1 MKSTRQYLA
10 DLKAKYQ
17 ISKNRELA
25 KLIDVKE
32 ATVSRYM
39 SGDRVIDNTTA
50 LKIAQL
56 LEIDEAIVIAQ
67 ANFERES
74 GENKKR
80 WNDYLV
86 KLGGMTASIL
96 LPVIFIL
103 SPSQAEAATILKDK
117 YKALYIMLSRR
128 LLKAARNLARAV
140 SRNCQMLPAHAGCLG

>member
-1 MKSTRQYLA
+1 MKTTRQYLA
-10 DLKAKYQ
+10 DLQKKYQ

-25 KLIDVKE
+25 KLLEVKE

-56 LEIDEAIVIAQ
+56 LEIEEAIVIAQ

-80 WNDYLV
+80 WSDYLV

-103 SPSQAEAATILKDK
+103 TPPHAEAAPALKDK
-117 YKALYIMLSRR
+117 CKTVYIM
-128 LLKAARNLARAV
+128 
-140 SRNCQMLPAHAGCLG
+140 